1 MKYALISFAGF
12 VLFAFI
18 PIFGPL
24 QEVELAHCG
33 LSGLLGAVIVLISI
47 AIYKLDKVLELLSA
61 DKDKK

>member
-24 QEVELAHCG
+24 QEVELAHCV
-33 LSGLLGAVIVLISI
+33 LGAVIVLISI